1 MPFTYLLAV
10 FLILDCD
17 SFKAESILEARHHR
31 HQGDQDDDRARDIR
45 VQVVL
50 THVLSLCTLYFLL
63 RPVLVTFEDFNDR
76 ENVLRKAGMLRGS
89 NIHVT
94 EDMSR

>member
-1 MPFTYLLAV
+1 M
-10 FLILDCD
+10 
-17 SFKAESILEARHHR
+17 
-31 HQGDQDDDRARDIR
+31 
-45 VQVVL
+45 
-50 THVLSLCTLYFLL
+50 L

-94 EDMSR
+94 EDMSRYISMGYYRLCYPI

>member
-1 MPFTYLLAV
+1 M
-10 FLILDCD
+10 
-17 SFKAESILEARHHR
+17 
-31 HQGDQDDDRARDIR
+31 
-45 VQVVL
+45 
-50 THVLSLCTLYFLL
+50 L